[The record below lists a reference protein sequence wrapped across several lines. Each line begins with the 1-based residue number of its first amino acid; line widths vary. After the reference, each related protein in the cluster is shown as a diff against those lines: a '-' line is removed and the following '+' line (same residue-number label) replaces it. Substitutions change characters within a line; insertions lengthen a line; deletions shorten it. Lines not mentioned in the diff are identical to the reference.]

1 MSPDLELCMTV
12 GESADR
18 LLSAQ
23 VFMAGGGAALTSRN
37 ITKELYEAARKVH
50 GEPLTSLA
58 AKILI
63 NSVKPRDTVIL
74 SSGFFDPP
82 SMIAEADGPIG
93 AALLGRAL
101 CAMLDATPVF
111 LTEVANIGH
120 MTALAHAAGLEVL
133 TDLALARTTPY
144 KAVIIPLPIDPA
156 RAQREAIAQLD
167 RVRPAAFIAIEKPS
181 PCPKGRYHTGRGL
194 DVTDVVGKID
204 HIVNETRRRGIP
216 TIGLGDGGNEVG
228 MGSILETIQEVIP
241 TGKIIGTPLQTDLL
255 VVAAI
260 ANWGAYGIEACLA
273 AALHAPDAMHTLAD
287 ERRVIDAAVK
297 TGLIDPSTGIAN
309 GWVDGTPPICSE
321 SILALLR
328 QMVELRLAKRA
339 PHSPLN
345 FPKRWAERS
354 NPDEVIAA
362 WAKKLMEDE
371 NRLFANT
378 SKGESP

>member
-1 MSPDLELCMTV
+1 MSPDLQLCSVV

-23 VFMAGGGAALTSRN
+23 VFMSGGGAALTDRN

-50 GEPLTSLA
+50 GEPMTSLA
-58 AKILI
+58 AKMLLK
-63 NSVKPRDTVIL
+63 SVKPRDTVIL

-82 SMIAEADGPIG
+82 SMIAEADGPVG
-93 AALLGRAL
+93 AALLARAL
-101 CAMLDATPVF
+101 CTMLDATPVF

-120 MTALAHAAGLEVL
+120 MKALAHAAGMEVL
-133 TDLALARTTPY
+133 ADLDLARTTPF
-144 KAVIIPLPIDPA
+144 KAVIIPLPIDPQ

-167 RVRPAAFIAIEKPS
+167 RVKPAAFIAIEKPS
-181 PCPKGRYHTGRGL
+181 PCPKGRYHTGVGL

-204 HIVNETRRRGIP
+204 CIVNEARRRGIP

-228 MGSILETIQEVIP
+228 MGSILEAIQEVVP
-241 TGKIIGTPLQTDLL
+241 TGKIIGTPLRTDLL
-255 VVAAI
+255 IVAAI

-273 AALHAPDAMHTLAD
+273 AALHMPEAIHSLAD
-287 ERRVIDAAVK
+287 ERRVIDAAAR
-297 TGLIDPSTGIAN
+297 TGLIDPATGVAN

-321 SILALLR
+321 SILELLR
-328 QMVELRLAKRA
+328 QMVELRLARKA
-339 PHSPLN
+339 PHSLLN

-354 NPDEVIAA
+354 RPDEVVAT

-371 NRLFANT
+371 NRLF
-378 SKGESP
+378 ESAAG

>member
-1 MSPDLELCMTV
+1 MSPDLELCMAV

-50 GEPLTSLA
+50 GEPMTSLA
-58 AKILI
+58 AKALMK
-63 NSVKPRDTVIL
+63 SVKPRDAVIL

-82 SMIAEADGPIG
+82 SMIAEADGPVG
-93 AALLGRAL
+93 AALLARAL

-111 LTEVANIGH
+111 LTEVANLGH
-120 MTALAHAAGLEVL
+120 MRALAHAAGMEVL
-133 TDLALARTTPY
+133 TDLELARSTPF
-144 KAVIIPLPIDPA
+144 KAVMIPLPIDPA
-156 RAQREAIAQLD
+156 RAQREATAQLD
-167 RVRPAAFIAIEKPS
+167 RIKPAAFIAIEKPS
-181 PCPKGRYHTGRGL
+181 PCPKGRYHTGVGL

-204 HIVNETRRRGIP
+204 HVVNEARRRGIP

-228 MGSILETIQEVIP
+228 MGSILETIQDVLP
-241 TGKIIGTPLQTDLL
+241 TGKIIGTPLQTDIL

-273 AALHAPDAMHTLAD
+273 AALHMPEAIHSLAD
-287 ERRVIDAAVK
+287 ERRVIDAAARS
-297 TGLIDPSTGIAN
+297 GLIDPATGVAN

-321 SILALLR
+321 SILELLR
-328 QMVELRLAKRA
+328 QMVALRLARKA
-339 PHSPLN
+339 PHSLLN
-345 FPKRWAERS
+345 FSKRWAERS
-354 NPDEVIAA
+354 KPEEVVAI

-371 NRLFANT
+371 NRLFAD
-378 SKGESP
+378 SPG